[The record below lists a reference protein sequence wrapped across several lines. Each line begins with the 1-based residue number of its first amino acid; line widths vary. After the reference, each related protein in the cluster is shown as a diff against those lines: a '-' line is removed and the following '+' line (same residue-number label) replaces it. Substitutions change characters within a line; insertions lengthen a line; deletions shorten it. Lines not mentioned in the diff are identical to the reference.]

1 VNTKSKN
8 STTKY
13 KTIGLMSGTSL
24 DGLDIAYCIF
34 TKKNSGW
41 TYSIEACET
50 IHYSTAWKTKLS
62 SAHTLPSDQLIA
74 LHHAYGSLLGTEAA
88 KFLEKHLIKKVD
100 FIASHGHTIFHQ
112 PSKGYTFQLGDGN
125 ALHAVSGVPVVFDFR
140 SLDIARGGQG
150 APLVPIG
157 DQLLF
162 SEYDV
167 CLNLG
172 GIANLS
178 KTEKGKRIAFDVCYA
193 NMGLNFLAQKIN
205 KPYDRNGELSER
217 GDVNE
222 KLLSKITRAYATLR
236 LKRPS
241 LAREGF
247 ENVMMPLL
255 NNDTVSIEDRLCT
268 FTESIVTEIVLA
280 IGKEKTK
287 TVLCTGGGA
296 FNRFLLYRLIEKG
309 GDEISLTLPEDNLIK
324 FKEALV
330 FAFLGVLRVRG
341 EVNTLKSVTG
351 ASKNSSGGVMVGF

>member
-1 VNTKSKN
+1 
-8 STTKY
+8 
-13 KTIGLMSGTSL
+13 MSGTSL

-34 TKKNSGW
+34 TKKENEW
-41 TYSIEACET
+41 VYSLETSET
-50 IHYSTAWKTKLS
+50 IRYSVSWKTKLS
-62 SAHTLPSDQLIA
+62 TAHTLLADQLTA
-74 LHHAYGSLLGTEAA
+74 LHHAYGSLLGTEVR
-88 KFLEKHLIKKVD
+88 KFLEKHSIKKVD

-112 PSKGYTFQLGDGN
+112 PGNGFTFQLGDGN
-125 ALHAVSGVPVVFDFR
+125 SLHHAAGFPVVSDFR
-140 SLDIARGGQG
+140 SLDVARGGQG

-162 SEYDV
+162 SQYDV

-205 KPYDRNGELSER
+205 KPYDRDGELSER
-217 GDVNE
+217 GEVNE
-222 KLLSKITRAYATLR
+222 KLLSKIAKACTALR

-241 LAREGF
+241 LSREGF
-247 ENVMMPLL
+247 EKVIMPLL
-255 NNDTVSIEDRLCT
+255 NDDTVSLEDRLCT

-280 IGKEKTK
+280 VGTEKSK

-309 GDEISLTLPEDNLIK
+309 GDEISLTLPDENLIK

-351 ASKNSSGGVMVGF
+351 ASKNSSGGLVIGL